1 MGALKSS
8 HRENR
13 TAIQPLST
21 LNPTRVPGI
30 TRGILWTS
38 RDRKSPVLHPPA
50 RKLNRNFRFTAPR
63 QSNRKRTLGTRRE
76 TNPTAKPITW
86 QAFKDHMETSCQLPV
101 DYTEDTLIDFIEST
115 LLYLQHFM
123 MSRFV
128 AKQRPIKYRFSN
140 FPIFRYCSFGWE
152 QDIHYCF
159 PINVCAKYLQWL
171 LWDLQYFR
179 RYKNV
184 LWDVAPFRLLVFRSI
199 KEFNLHLFLFEVFFV
214 DVVELL
220 WWKIILEIYVSD
232 N

>member
-86 QAFKDHMETSCQLPV
+86 QAFKDRSHGDFVSTSGWLHWRHS
-101 DYTEDTLIDFIEST
+101 Y
-115 LLYLQHFM
+115 
-123 MSRFV
+123 RFYWKHTFV
-128 AKQRPIKYRFSN
+128 FAAFYDVPIRCEATSNKISVFEFSN
-140 FPIFRYCSFGWE
+140 FQILFFWMRARYT
-152 QDIHYCF
+152 
-159 PINVCAKYLQWL
+159 L
-171 LWDLQYFR
+171 LF
-179 RYKNV
+179 
-184 LWDVAPFRLLVFRSI
+184 
-199 KEFNLHLFLFEVFFV
+199 
-214 DVVELL
+214 
-220 WWKIILEIYVSD
+220 SD
-232 N
+232 KCLR